1 MNLKIDL
8 AHLLVV
14 TIWAIIFRIQ
24 FAKKKILVDFF
35 VQVCFIQKLIHI
47 HKYLNAS
54 MYHRSN
60 LL

>member
-24 FAKKKILVDFF
+24 FAKKKYSLTFSCN
-35 VQVCFIQKLIHI
+35 VCFIQKLIHI